1 MAIKMT
7 LDSIRESV
15 RKKFD
20 SFDIEFGSDVL
31 RLRNPLALPE
41 KVRARM
47 FEIVDTLDTF
57 DTSDEDTSDENVN
70 LEGFREA
77 VRELVLTTAANRHV
91 AEKFLAEIAVDVD
104 DEEAEDFEI
113 HILIDVFGAYMSD
126 QQVGEA

>member
-20 SFDIEFGSDVL
+20 SFDVEFGSDVL

-47 FEIVDTLDTF
+47 FEIVDTF
-57 DTSDEDTSDENVN
+57 DTSDENVN

-77 VRELVLTTAANRHV
+77 VRELVLTTAADRHV

-104 DEEAEDFEI
+104 DEEAEDFELP
-113 HILIDVFGAYMSD
+113 ILIDVFGAYMSD
-126 QQVGEA
+126 QQVGEAWPSGS

>member
-20 SFDIEFGSDVL
+20 SFDVEFGSDVL

-47 FEIVDTLDTF
+47 FEIVDTF
-57 DTSDEDTSDENVN
+57 DTSDENVN

-77 VRELVLTTAANRHV
+77 VRELVLTTAADRHV

-104 DEEAEDFEI
+104 DEEAEDFELP
-113 HILIDVFGAYMSD
+113 ILIDVFGAYMSD